1 MDVQIFPDFVYGES
15 DKFWEKDWLFM
26 EFYAILKM
34 GVRIFLAFASGF
46 EAVFFGFDLFGVC

>member
-1 MDVQIFPDFVYGES
+1 
-15 DKFWEKDWLFM
+15 M